1 MAKAISCSN
10 LILVELDKGVRVRT
24 SIPSENHAAL
34 RAGFAGYTANPRWCG
49 SKFVA
54 WRIGRT
60 WRNSLESGKLTVR
73 QDDFM
78 LVPSEEVHPRSSSRR
93 KKQSSFFSGLRRQAP
108 RINDTPQIQQ
118 I

>member
-1 MAKAISCSN
+1 MAKAISRSN
-10 LILVELDKGVRVRT
+10 LMLVELDKGVLVRT

-60 WRNSLESGKLTVR
+60 WRDALESGKLTVR
-73 QDDFM
+73 QDDLM
-78 LVPSEEVHPRSSSRR
+78 LVPSEEVLLQASTQQ
-93 KKQSSFFSGLRRQAP
+93 KKQSSFFSGFRRQVP
-108 RINDTPQIQQ
+108 RINDAPQIQQ
-118 I
+118 V